1 MKERKLTIGI
11 ALVLIVFSLFVSCS
25 GEIDEPGIG
34 NEDAYARFVYGN
46 SRSIGVSYDIAD
58 FNELYWF
65 YTATKI
71 DEFGTKGETTNP
83 VPVAGTADIPEQG
96 LNAKLGPFSQGKWK
110 FTLTA
115 YNDAEQKSKVYE
127 GSVETSLSAGD
138 NIVSL
143 TVEPQGTTGTVK
155 FINAFFSWNKEN
167 DTATGVPTFEF
178 KLTKEDGTEYIS
190 ILAQDQLIKVNEKYS
205 ITGNLEIPS
214 TSGATSADIPTGD
227 YSCSISVYYTVDEEK
242 YEIYAQNFNF
252 QVFASTETVLYGEI
266 TEEVFSSVTFDP
278 SKSDLVIFDENT
290 SVVTVPVVPNS
301 DADEQTTTI
310 DFGSNVFSSEGEL
323 ALTVKAMSENEASE
337 GFTAIDSSTQ
347 AAVAAIDFTL
357 TNNGTEVNTFVN
369 GNVEIVTYIAKGL
382 NKESLQL
389 VYVTDGQIAD
399 SQNGHEITDYEP
411 ATGKLVFTTN
421 HFSTFYVTTKMD
433 GGEKGFAG
441 GAGTQAHPYL
451 IENVEQ
457 FMNIASLQDDMLT
470 SDGKGAYLYFS
481 ITEDLDF
488 SDTENLGIQLV
499 RGELDFNN
507 HWVTGVHSD
516 NLASGHYS
524 LIFDVIEGKIKNLNY
539 EPDTA
544 VQFVY
549 TSGYLDA
556 VSVMDERVISF
567 ENVNVSGTFEN
578 VANNGSLY
586 ISQAFD
592 GSLEF
597 HNCVNSSVMT
607 GNQYNGVFLGGY
619 PNSRTERLVFD
630 NCRFTGSLIVKNAG
644 FLVGN
649 SAGFA
654 SEVVVKDCVNDG
666 LVAGT
671 EDVGYYCGLNPDMPE
686 VKVLNE
692 DVQKYISGSGH
703 VRVLDS
709 GLSASY
715 NNDKTV
721 VTISCKDSGSVSY
734 KVAATG
740 YSKMRTPDYKDYGT
754 LLVSFE
760 AEGEFGEPG
769 ETVNISFPVQKV
781 VDYIYAERNGG
792 VESQDSFG
800 NDIVT
805 IGGTTYYLVV
815 EKHPL
820 AEDYSVTS
828 MIIDNQ
834 NEHIAADLDYSVYS
848 YDADGVPTGYRKLE
862 V

>member
-1 MKERKLTIGI
+1 MTDVRFSTIIVNAENTRGISVTSSADTLKKSSGKLSISLSDSTIEQGVEGI
-11 ALVLIVFSLFVSCS
+11 AYPFVIYRAGLADINMDNVSISIKKNYYSFYLYDVGSNEGPVSTVLIKDSYIKGWAAFYVQANTQNLEAEVVGSTLV
-25 GEIDEPGIG
+25 GIG
-34 NEDAYARFVYGN
+34 QN
-46 SRSIGVSYDIAD
+46 SGVSDN
-58 FNELYWF
+58 F
-65 YTATKI
+65 ATI
-71 DEFGTKGETTNP
+71 
-83 VPVAGTADIPEQG
+83 
-96 LNAKLGPFSQGKWK
+96 
-110 FTLTA
+110 
-115 YNDAEQKSKVYE
+115 
-127 GSVETSLSAGD
+127 
-138 NIVSL
+138 
-143 TVEPQGTTGTVK
+143 
-155 FINAFFSWNKEN
+155 
-167 DTATGVPTFEF
+167 
-178 KLTKEDGTEYIS
+178 
-190 ILAQDQLIKVNEKYS
+190 
-205 ITGNLEIPS
+205 
-214 TSGATSADIPTGD
+214 
-227 YSCSISVYYTVDEEK
+227 
-242 YEIYAQNFNF
+242 
-252 QVFASTETVLYGEI
+252 
-266 TEEVFSSVTFDP
+266 
-278 SKSDLVIFDENT
+278 
-290 SVVTVPVVPNS
+290 
-301 DADEQTTTI
+301 
-310 DFGSNVFSSEGEL
+310 
-323 ALTVKAMSENEASE
+323 
-337 GFTAIDSSTQ
+337 AIDSSSNVKLSVVGSEIVFDKVAEAEQ
-347 AAVAAIDFTL
+347 RAAAIYYFDNKDPYTGGNRISFENCDFKLEGKNATSS
-357 TNNGTEVNTFVN
+357 GVMA
-369 GNVEIVTYIAKGL
+369 Y
-382 NKESLQL
+382 
-389 VYVTDGQIAD
+389 AD
-399 SQNGHEITDYEP
+399 NI
-411 ATGKLVFTTN
+411 TGKSTEPLETGNEEFVYEEKTTVERN
-421 HFSTFYVTTKMD
+421 EIIFDAASLDSLTSQGYVHENITEEIEKWLHIPASENQQRPKD
-433 GGEKGFAG
+433 GYAYRFDEDIYMFAYADGAEKGFAG
-441 GAGTQAHPYL
+441 GAGTQGHPYL

-488 SDTENLGIQLV
+488 SYTENLGIQLV

-671 EDVGYYCGLNPDMPE
+671 ESVGYYCGLKPDMPE

-721 VTISCKDSGSVSY
+721 VTISCNDPGSVSY

-760 AEGEFGEPG
+760 AEGEFGEPD

-805 IGGTTYYLVV
+805 IGGKTYYLVV

-834 NEHIAADLDYSVYS
+834 NEHIAADLNYSVYS
-848 YDADGVPTGYRKLE
+848 YDAEGVPTGYLKLE
-862 V
+862 I

>member
-1 MKERKLTIGI
+1 MKRKLFVF
-11 ALVLIVFSLFVSCS
+11 VLLTVLAFTAC
-25 GEIDEPGIG
+25 
-34 NEDAYARFVYGN
+34 
-46 SRSIGVSYDIAD
+46 DI
-58 FNELYWF
+58 
-65 YTATKI
+65 
-71 DEFGTKGETTNP
+71 
-83 VPVAGTADIPEQG
+83 
-96 LNAKLGPFSQGKWK
+96 
-110 FTLTA
+110 
-115 YNDAEQKSKVYE
+115 
-127 GSVETSLSAGD
+127 SLS
-138 NIVSL
+138 
-143 TVEPQGTTGTVK
+143 
-155 FINAFFSWNKEN
+155 
-167 DTATGVPTFEF
+167 DTP
-178 KLTKEDGTEYIS
+178 
-190 ILAQDQLIKVNEKYS
+190 
-205 ITGNLEIPS
+205 
-214 TSGATSADIPTGD
+214 
-227 YSCSISVYYTVDEEK
+227 
-242 YEIYAQNFNF
+242 
-252 QVFASTETVLYGEI
+252 VL
-266 TEEVFSSVTFDP
+266 D
-278 SKSDLVIFDENT
+278 
-290 SVVTVPVVPNS
+290 
-301 DADEQTTTI
+301 
-310 DFGSNVFSSEGEL
+310 
-323 ALTVKAMSENEASE
+323 
-337 GFTAIDSSTQ
+337 
-347 AAVAAIDFTL
+347 
-357 TNNGTEVNTFVN
+357 
-369 GNVEIVTYIAKGL
+369 NVENNL
-382 NKESLQL
+382 
-389 VYVTDGQIAD
+389 DGI
-399 SQNGHEITDYEP
+399 
-411 ATGKLVFTTN
+411 
-421 HFSTFYVTTKMD
+421 
-433 GGEKGFAG
+433 EKGFAG
-441 GAGTQAHPYL
+441 GAGTQEHPYL

-457 FMNIASLQDDMLT
+457 FMNIASLENEMLT
-470 SDGKGAYLYFS
+470 TDGKGAYLYFS
-481 ITEDLDF
+481 ITENLDF

-516 NLASGHYS
+516 NLASGYYS

-544 VQFVY
+544 VMFVH

-578 VANNGSLY
+578 VANNESLY
-586 ISQAFD
+586 IAQAFD

-654 SEVVVKDCVNDG
+654 SKVVVKDCVNDG

-671 EDVGYYCGLNPDMPE
+671 EGVGYYCGLNPDMPE

-692 DVQKYISGSGH
+692 DVQKYISDSGH

-715 NNDKTV
+715 NDDKTV
-721 VTISCKDSGSVSY
+721 VTISCNDPKSVSY

-740 YSKMRTPDYKDYGT
+740 YSKMRTPGYKDYGT

-769 ETVNISFPVQKV
+769 ETVISFPVQKV
-781 VDYIYAERNGG
+781 VDYIYAEKNGG

-805 IGGTTYYLVV
+805 IDGVKYYLVK
-815 EKHPL
+815 EKHPHIDL
-820 AEDYSVTS
+820 SVTA
-828 MIIDNQ
+828 MIINNQ

-848 YDADGVPTGYRKLE
+848 YDADGVPTGYLKLE